1 MVAVISILIVLACIL
16 LITVVFVQN
25 PKGGGLSNDFGAQQL
40 GGVQRTTDF
49 VEKATWVLSI
59 VIVGGSLVLSSM
71 MKPKVVANPG
81 NAATQKENTQGGKP
95 GGQGQKPAQ
104 PAPTK

>member
-25 PKGGGLSNDFGAQQL
+25 PKGGGLSNDFGAQQI

-59 VIVGGSLVLSSM
+59 VIVGGSFVLSSLM
-71 MKPKVVANPG
+71 
-81 NAATQKENTQGGKP
+81 
-95 GGQGQKPAQ
+95 KPAQ
-104 PAPTK
+104 TPMPNQNGKQTENGQGAPKGQGAPAPKGQPQQ